1 MPALR
6 YAVIEQN
13 HQLVQLCAELANE
26 TALALDLEADSMH
39 HYREKVCLLQLSNR
53 SGNWLID
60 PLQVTDLTPLGVL
73 LAKPGLLT
81 VLHGG
86 DYDIRSLHRDF
97 GIVVN
102 LMFDTMVA
110 AQFTGATEFG
120 LAALLRE
127 HFSIELDKRFQKA
140 DWSKRPLTTEMAD
153 YAAHDTAHLLELADR
168 LQERLEQLGRRAWV
182 AEECALLVGNRVTE
196 KGNGPLFLNCKGAG
210 KLRPRNLAVL
220 EALLQFRDQQSRE
233 ADRPAFKVMPAE
245 ALLKI
250 AELLPGTVRDMNGI
264 AGLTPRLLGRYGDHL
279 LAAGRQGLGVADA
292 ELPRFPRGKG
302 EPNPG
307 IKARIAR
314 LKQWREELSNR
325 MGLASGLLAPNWLLE
340 RVAEQQ
346 PTTVEQ
352 LDTIPGIR
360 QWQIGVWGT
369 EMVKILA
376 KEIQTA

>member
-1 MPALR
+1 MPTLR
-6 YAVIEQN
+6 YTVIEHN
-13 HQLVQLCAELANE
+13 HQLAQLCTELANE

-53 SGNWLID
+53 CENWLID
-60 PLQVTDLTPLGVL
+60 PLQVTDLTPLGAL
-73 LAKPGLLT
+73 LARTGFQT

-102 LMFDTMVA
+102 QMFDTMVA

-127 HFSIELDKRFQKA
+127 HFAIELDKRFQKA
-140 DWSKRPLTTEMAD
+140 DWSKRPLTSEMSN
-153 YAAHDTAHLLELADR
+153 YAAHDTAHLLELSDLLRA
-168 LQERLEQLGRRAWV
+168 RLEKLGRTAWV

-220 EALLQFRDQQSRE
+220 EALLQFRDQQARE
-233 ADRPAFKVMPAE
+233 TDRPAFKVIPAE
-245 ALLKI
+245 ALFKI
-250 AELLPGTVRDMNGI
+250 ADILPVAVRDMNGI
-264 AGLTPRLLGRYGDHL
+264 AGLTPRLLGRYGEQL
-279 LAAGRQGLGVADA
+279 LEAVQQGLGVTDA
-292 ELPRFPRGKG
+292 KLPRFPRGKG

-314 LKQWREELSNR
+314 LKHWREGLSSH
-325 MGLASGLLAPNWLLE
+325 MELASGLLAPNWLLE
-340 RVAEQQ
+340 RIAEQQ
-346 PTTVEQ
+346 PSTLEQ
-352 LDTIPGIR
+352 LETIPGIR
-360 QWQIGVWGT
+360 HWQIGLWGE
-369 EMVKILA
+369 EMIRILA
-376 KEIQTA
+376 KEMQTA

>member
-1 MPALR
+1 MPVLR
-6 YAVIEQN
+6 YTVIEQN
-13 HQLVQLCAELANE
+13 HQLAQLCTELAKE
-26 TALALDLEADSMH
+26 TELALDLEADSMH

-60 PLQVTDLTPLGVL
+60 PLQVTDLKPLGAL
-73 LAKPGLLT
+73 LAKPGLRT

-97 GIVVN
+97 GIVVQK
-102 LMFDTMVA
+102 MFDTMVA

-127 HFSIELDKRFQKA
+127 HFGIELDKRFQKA

-153 YAAHDTAHLLELADR
+153 YAAHDTAHLLELADQ
-168 LQERLEQLGRRAWV
+168 LQARLEQLGRRAWV

-220 EALLQFRDQQSRE
+220 EVLLQFRDQQARE

-245 ALLKI
+245 AMLKI
-250 AELLPGTVRDMNGI
+250 AELVPATVRDMNGI
-264 AGLTPRLLGRYGDHL
+264 AGLTPRLLGRYGEQL
-279 LAAGRQGLGVADA
+279 LTAVRQGLGVADA

-314 LKQWREELSNR
+314 LKQWREELSSR
-325 MGLASGLLAPNWLLE
+325 MELASGLLAPNWLLE

-352 LDTIPGIR
+352 LGTIPGIR

>member
-1 MPALR
+1 MPVLR
-6 YAVIEQN
+6 YTVIEQN
-13 HQLVQLCAELANE
+13 HQLAQLCTELANE

-60 PLQVTDLTPLGVL
+60 PLQVTDLAPLGAL
-73 LAKPGLLT
+73 LAMPGLLT

-127 HFSIELDKRFQKA
+127 HFGIELDKRFQKA

-153 YAAHDTAHLLELADR
+153 YAAHDTAHLLELADQ
-168 LQERLEQLGRRAWV
+168 LQARLEQLGRRAWV

-220 EALLQFRDQQSRE
+220 EALLQFRDQQARE

-250 AELLPGTVRDMNGI
+250 AELLPASVRDMNGI
-264 AGLTPRLLGRYGDHL
+264 AGLTPRLLGRYGDQL
-279 LAAGRQGLGVADA
+279 LAAIRQGLGMADA

-325 MGLASGLLAPNWLLE
+325 MELASGLLAPNWLLE
-340 RVAEQQ
+340 RIAEQQ

-352 LDTIPGIR
+352 LGTISGIR

>member
-1 MPALR
+1 MPLLR
-6 YAVIEQN
+6 YTVIEHN
-13 HQLVQLCAELANE
+13 HQLEQLCAELTDE
-26 TALALDLEADSMH
+26 TELALDLEADSMH

-53 SGNWLID
+53 AGTWLVD
-60 PLQVTDLTPLGVL
+60 PLRLSDLSPLRVL
-73 LAKPGLLT
+73 LARPGLRT

-97 GIVVN
+97 GIVVQQ
-102 LMFDTMVA
+102 MFDTMVA

-127 HFSIELDKRFQKA
+127 HFGIELDKRFQKA

-168 LQERLEQLGRRAWV
+168 LHARLEQLGRREWV
-182 AEECALLVGNRVTE
+182 AEECALLVGNRVAE

-210 KLRPRNLAVL
+210 KLKPRNLAIL
-220 EALLQFRDQQSRE
+220 EALLQFRDQQARE
-233 ADRPAFKVMPAE
+233 ADRPAFKVIPAE

-250 AELLPGTVRDMNGI
+250 AELVPAAVRDMNGI
-264 AGLTPRLLGRYGDHL
+264 AGLTPRLLGRYGEQL
-279 LAAGRQGLGVADA
+279 LTVVRQGLAVAEA
-292 ELPRFPRGKG
+292 GLPCFPRGRG

-314 LKQWREELSNR
+314 LKQWREGISSR

-340 RVAEQQ
+340 RIAEQQ
-346 PTTVEQ
+346 PVTLEQ
-352 LDTIPGIR
+352 LQAIPGVR
-360 QWQIGVWGT
+360 RWQVGLWGT
-369 EMVKILA
+369 EMVETLA
-376 KEIQTA
+376 KETQTA

>member
-1 MPALR
+1 MPTLR
-6 YAVIEQN
+6 YTVIEHN
-13 HQLVQLCAELANE
+13 HQLAQLCAELSNE
-26 TALALDLEADSMH
+26 AALALDLEADSMH

-53 SGNWLID
+53 HENWLID
-60 PLQVTDLTPLGVL
+60 PLQVTDLTPLGAL
-73 LAKPGLLT
+73 LTRPELLT

-102 LMFDTMVA
+102 RMFDTMVA

-140 DWSKRPLTTEMAD
+140 DWSKRPLTSEMAN

-168 LQERLEQLGRRAWV
+168 LHERLEQLGRRAWV

-220 EALLQFRDQQSRE
+220 EVLLQFRDQQARE
-233 ADRPAFKVMPAE
+233 TDRPAFKVIPAE

-250 AELLPGTVRDMNGI
+250 AETLPAAVRDMNGI
-264 AGLTPRLLGRYGDHL
+264 AGLTPRLLGRYGEQL
-279 LAAGRQGLGVADA
+279 LAAVQEGLAVAEAD
-292 ELPRFPRGKG
+292 LPRFPRGRG

-307 IKARIAR
+307 IKARITR
-314 LKQWREELSNR
+314 LKQWREGISSR
-325 MGLASGLLAPNWLLE
+325 MELASGLLAPNWLLE
-340 RVAEQQ
+340 RIAEQQ
-346 PTTVEQ
+346 PMTLEQ
-352 LDTIPGIR
+352 LQAIPGIR
-360 QWQIGVWGT
+360 RWQVGLWGT
-369 EMVKILA
+369 EMVETLA
-376 KEIQTA
+376 KEMQTA

>member
-1 MPALR
+1 MPLLR
-6 YAVIEQN
+6 YTVIEHNQ
-13 HQLVQLCAELANE
+13 QLAELCAGLTSE

-53 SGNWLID
+53 RENWLID
-60 PLQVTDLTPLGVL
+60 PLQVTDLTPLGTL
-73 LAKPGLLT
+73 LAQPGLLT

-97 GIVVN
+97 GIVVQQ
-102 LMFDTMVA
+102 MFDTMVA

-140 DWSKRPLTTEMAD
+140 DWSKRPLTPEMAN
-153 YAAHDTAHLLELADR
+153 YAAHDTAHLLELADQLR
-168 LQERLEQLGRRAWV
+168 ARLEQLGRTAWV

-220 EALLQFRDQQSRE
+220 EALLQFRDQQARE
-233 ADRPAFKVMPAE
+233 VDRPAFKIIPAE

-250 AELLPGTVRDMNGI
+250 AEIIPASVRDMNGI
-264 AGLTPRLLGRYGDHL
+264 TGLTPRLLGKYGEQL
-279 LAAGRQGLGVADA
+279 LESIRQGLAVA
-292 ELPRFPRGKG
+292 ETNLPRFPRGKG

-314 LKQWREELSNR
+314 LKQWREGISSR
-325 MGLASGLLAPNWLLE
+325 MELASGLLAPNWLLE
-340 RVAEQQ
+340 RIAEQQ
-346 PTTVEQ
+346 PGTLEQ
-352 LDTIPGIR
+352 LGTIPGIR
-360 QWQIGVWGT
+360 HWQVGLWGA
-369 EMVKILA
+369 EMIETLA
-376 KEIQTA
+376 KETQTA

>member
-1 MPALR
+1 MPLLR
-6 YAVIEQN
+6 YTVIEHNQ
-13 HQLVQLCAELANE
+13 QLAELCAGLTSE

-53 SGNWLID
+53 RENWLID
-60 PLQVTDLTPLGVL
+60 PLQVTDLTPLGTL
-73 LAKPGLLT
+73 LAQPGLLT

-97 GIVVN
+97 GIVVQQ
-102 LMFDTMVA
+102 MFDTMVA

-140 DWSKRPLTTEMAD
+140 DWSKRPLTPEMAN
-153 YAAHDTAHLLELADR
+153 YAAHDTAHLLELADQLKTR
-168 LQERLEQLGRRAWV
+168 LGQLGRTAWV

-220 EALLQFRDQQSRE
+220 EALLQFRDQQARE
-233 ADRPAFKVMPAE
+233 VDRPAFKIIPAE

-250 AELLPGTVRDMNGI
+250 AEIIPASVRDMNGI
-264 AGLTPRLLGRYGDHL
+264 TGLTPRLLGKYGEQL
-279 LAAGRQGLGVADA
+279 LESIRQGLAVA
-292 ELPRFPRGKG
+292 ETNLPRFPRGKG

-314 LKQWREELSNR
+314 LKQWREGISSR
-325 MGLASGLLAPNWLLE
+325 MELASGLLAPNWLLE
-340 RVAEQQ
+340 RIAEQQ
-346 PTTVEQ
+346 PSTLEQ
-352 LDTIPGIR
+352 LGTIPGIR
-360 QWQIGVWGT
+360 HWQVGLWGA
-369 EMVKILA
+369 EMIETLA
-376 KEIQTA
+376 KETQTA

>member
-1 MPALR
+1 MPTLR
-6 YAVIEQN
+6 YTVIEDN
-13 HQLVQLCAELANE
+13 HQLAQLCAELVSE

-53 SGNWLID
+53 RENWLID
-60 PLQVTDLTPLGVL
+60 PLQVTDLTPLGGL
-73 LAKPGLLT
+73 LARQELLT

-102 LMFDTMVA
+102 RMFDTMVA

-140 DWSKRPLTTEMAD
+140 DWSKRPLTPEMAN

-168 LQERLEQLGRRAWV
+168 LEERLEQLGRRAWV

-220 EALLQFRDQQSRE
+220 EALLQFRDQQARE
-233 ADRPAFKVMPAE
+233 TDRPAFKVIPVD

-250 AELLPGTVRDMNGI
+250 AEDLPAAVRDMNGI
-264 AGLTPRLLGRYGDHL
+264 AGLTARLLGRYGEQL
-279 LAAGRQGLGVADA
+279 LAAVQEGLAVTEAD
-292 ELPRFPRGKG
+292 LPRFPRGRG

-314 LKQWREELSNR
+314 LKQWREGVSSR
-325 MGLASGLLAPNWLLE
+325 MELASGLLAPNWLLE
-340 RVAEQQ
+340 RIAELQ
-346 PTTVEQ
+346 PVTLEQ
-352 LDTIPGIR
+352 LQATPGIR
-360 QWQIGVWGT
+360 RWQVGLWGA
-369 EMVKILA
+369 EMVETLA
-376 KEIQTA
+376 KEMQIA